1 LLLVPLVLA
10 QESYTDY
17 STITIDL
24 EVLAKLT
31 MEEEE
36 SGASLDHAEAT
47 LLINPIQLQTQSILY
62 LNTFSDEPAEI
73 SELDDSLKFRW
84 EDYSETIEFGYT
96 SKIETENVLHKIPR
110 IQFPIINLDEDY
122 EIYLE
127 EGEKTDI
134 TPEILE
140 KANEIIEGESNLY
153 SAVFKIAN
161 WVKKNIEYDLNSQT
175 ANAALS
181 SSWVLED
188 KEGVCDELATLFIS
202 LSRSVGIPTRFISG
216 VAYSGT
222 TEDFGNHGW
231 AEAYFPD
238 YGWVP
243 FDISFGQFGW
253 IDPTHIRL
261 LENVDSGTPSI
272 RYNWRSNNVLISPE
286 GLNISAEIADFG
298 NKIDSPFDIDLEI
311 LENNVSPG
319 SYVPI
324 KVTIEN
330 PYDSYV
336 SDTAIITKAPD
347 LLSDNTKITLLKPK
361 QNKAIFWIIKIP
373 DDAENNMRY
382 TTQIEVIDLFGEI
395 TSDVIEF
402 SSSEGYDYISEDE
415 ARDLIEE
422 LEEIEEKTY
431 SEEISLECGSER
443 PYYYIFETVPIS
455 CNIKNIGNKILTDI
469 SVCLDQECE
478 LIDLTIS
485 KEKEILFEIHA
496 ENLTERVVS
505 AKNGVVDLISNIQL
519 IVLGKPDLK
528 MIYFEYPNQVN
539 YGEDFD
545 FIFRLDSKA
554 LIKNLSISIN
564 NADKQ
569 IIQESQGI
577 TNLEAKLNSKSLLN
591 NKIKILIE
599 YEDEFGNTFEL
610 NEIKAIDIINIPW
623 YAQIYKFF
631 VNLVN

>member
-1 LLLVPLVLA
+1 
-10 QESYTDY
+10 
-17 STITIDL
+17 
-24 EVLAKLT
+24 
-31 MEEEE
+31 M
-36 SGASLDHAEAT
+36 
-47 LLINPIQLQTQSILY
+47 
-62 LNTFSDEPAEI
+62 
-73 SELDDSLKFRW
+73 
-84 EDYSETIEFGYT
+84 
-96 SKIETENVLHKIPR
+96 
-110 IQFPIINLDEDY
+110 
-122 EIYLE
+122 
-127 EGEKTDI
+127 
-134 TPEILE
+134 
-140 KANEIIEGESNLY
+140 
-153 SAVFKIAN
+153 
-161 WVKKNIEYDLNSQT
+161 
-175 ANAALS
+175 
-181 SSWVLED
+181 
-188 KEGVCDELATLFIS
+188 
-202 LSRSVGIPTRFISG
+202 
-216 VAYSGT
+216 
-222 TEDFGNHGW
+222 
-231 AEAYFPD
+231 
-238 YGWVP
+238 
-243 FDISFGQFGW
+243 
-253 IDPTHIRL
+253 
-261 LENVDSGTPSI
+261 
-272 RYNWRSNNVLISPE
+272 
-286 GLNISAEIADFG
+286 
-298 NKIDSPFDIDLEI
+298 
-311 LENNVSPG
+311 
-319 SYVPI
+319 
-324 KVTIEN
+324 
-330 PYDSYV
+330 
-336 SDTAIITKAPD
+336 
-347 LLSDNTKITLLKPK
+347 SDNTKITLLKPK

>member
-1 LLLVPLVLA
+1 M
-10 QESYTDY
+10 
-17 STITIDL
+17 DL
-24 EVLAKLT
+24 EVLAQLT
-31 MEEEE
+31 MEEDE
-36 SGASLDHAEAT
+36 SGASLDYAEAT
-47 LLINPIQLQTQSILY
+47 LLINPLQIQHQSILD
-62 LNTFSDEPAEI
+62 LNTFSDESADI
-73 SELDDSLKFRW
+73 SEVDDSLKFRW

-96 SKIETENVLHKIPR
+96 ARIETENILHKIPR
-110 IQFPIINLDEDY
+110 IQFPIIDLDEEY

-127 EGEKTDI
+127 GGEKTDI

-153 SAVFKIAN
+153 SAVFKLAN
-161 WVKKNIEYDLNSQT
+161 WVNENIEYDLNSQT

-181 SSWVLED
+181 SSWVLEN

-202 LSRSVGIPTRFISG
+202 LSRSVGIPARFISG
-216 VAYSGT
+216 VAYSSS

-272 RYNWRSNNVLISPE
+272 RYNWRSNNVLISPN
-286 GLNISAEIADFG
+286 GLNISAEITGFG
-298 NKIDSPFDIDLEI
+298 NKINSPFDIDLEI
-311 LENNVSPG
+311 LENNVAPG

-336 SDTAIITKAPD
+336 SDTAIITKAPE
-347 LLSDNTKITLLKPK
+347 LLSDNTKITLLKPN
-361 QNKAIFWIIKIP
+361 QNKVIFWIIKIP
-373 DDAENNMRY
+373 DNAEDNMRY
-382 TTQIEVIDLFGEI
+382 STQIEVVDLFGEI
-395 TSDVIEF
+395 TSEVIEF
-402 SSSEGYDYISEDE
+402 SSSEGYDYISEDK
-415 ARDLIEE
+415 AREMIEE

-431 SEEISLECGSER
+431 SEEISLECGAER
-443 PYYYIFETVPIS
+443 SYYYTFENIPIS
-455 CNIKNIGNKILTDI
+455 CKIKNIGNKILTGI

-478 LIDLTIS
+478 IVDLTIS
-485 KEKEILFEIHA
+485 EEKKILFEIQA

-505 AKNGVVDLISNIQL
+505 AKNEVIDLISNIQL
-519 IVLGKPDLK
+519 TILGKPDLK
-528 MIYFEYPNQVN
+528 MIDFEYPDQVD
-539 YGEDFD
+539 YGENFN

-564 NADKQ
+564 GANKQ

-577 TNLEAKLNSKSLLN
+577 TNLEAKLNSKYLLN
-591 NKIKILIE
+591 NKINILIE
-599 YEDEFGNTFEL
+599 YEDEFRNTFEL
-610 NEIKAIDIINIPW
+610 NEVKTIKVMNLPW

-631 VNLVN
+631 IDLVN

>member
-1 LLLVPLVLA
+1 MLLVPLVLA